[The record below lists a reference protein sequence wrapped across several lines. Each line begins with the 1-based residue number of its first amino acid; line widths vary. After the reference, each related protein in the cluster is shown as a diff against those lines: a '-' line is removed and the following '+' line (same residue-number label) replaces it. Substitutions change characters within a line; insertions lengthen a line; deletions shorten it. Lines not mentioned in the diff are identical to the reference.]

1 MDIPEV
7 FLIEDNPADVL
18 LTREALSKYPIPLKI
33 RVAKDGEQALVT
45 LSASDCKPNLIILD
59 LNMPKID
66 GHTVLERYKN
76 KNVPV
81 VIFSSGWNEAEVRR
95 ALALGARVFQLGQ
108 RLRTAD
114 ALQALWRR
122 GRHIQHRIDAARMQR
137 EDRRDEG
144 LFALCVVQYFLST

>member
-95 ALALGARVFQLGQ
+95 ALALGAREYVKKPMGFRPFVDAVSGIVDRWLG
-108 RLRTAD
+108 
-114 ALQALWRR
+114 
-122 GRHIQHRIDAARMQR
+122 R
-137 EDRRDEG
+137 EG
-144 LFALCVVQYFLST
+144 NPPISATVPVTTV